1 MDCGRNPG
9 SCTDTQF
16 HYAAPVRIP
25 PRAVR
30 DFVNYCH
37 DHIHD
42 SLEKGTPNRRR
53 VEQKPA
59 ASGVVMSPPRLGL
72 LHHRYAWHKAA

>member
-1 MDCGRNPG
+1 
-9 SCTDTQF
+9 
-16 HYAAPVRIP
+16 
-25 PRAVR
+25 VR